1 MSVPRPRNFIKQTA
15 GAPLRPSD
23 EGPNVGDRGDQ
34 CRAADAGTV
43 SQPRPRGDEKRARWT
58 LVNLGLTGS
67 RMVEKGRPGHASERR
82 QMPRHAIG
90 AAAVRCELRR
100 GVSGALSSKSDP
112 AEPAAREVLFALLGY
127 RHGPGG
133 GLDDRAPDRA
143 WAWGGVDAMRH
154 FRAQACFAQAPVEP
168 WFLAVVR
175 IPASFWAKTVTHWW
189 RIGVVSGPKSDA
201 KMRHMAHF
209 SWAERLTP
217 PRNIRRFFS

>member
-1 MSVPRPRNFIKQTA
+1 MVTRSANRPPSPPRSEGCPRRRGTAFAPSGLAGTGPGGAGMSVPRPRNFIKQTA

-34 CRAADAGTV
+34 CRAADAGTM

-133 GLDDRAPDRA
+133 GLDGA
-143 WAWGGVDAMRH
+143 
-154 FRAQACFAQAPVEP
+154 
-168 WFLAVVR
+168 L
-175 IPASFWAKTVTHWW
+175 ASFQAQKATQKCATW
-189 RIGVVSGPKSDA
+189 RISRGRSD
-201 KMRHMAHF
+201 
-209 SWAERLTP
+209 
-217 PRNIRRFFS
+217 